1 MYALLFE
8 QCRTHSLVR
17 LNALV
22 LFVVVYIDWM
32 LMPFVAKLEGLYLP
46 VYMISFF
53 MLLSASDGIIQP
65 LFKEVR
71 LKTVFYFSAFLD
83 LGQIGV
89 YALFWIDPE
98 LFTYIILVFFTL
110 QAVTFE
116 VARIHTIDWFQDDL
130 EIKPFLML
138 RSFVISSATI
148 MGTLFTLFFDYF
160 SGNMEWL
167 LFIAA
172 GLGVV
177 GIVLQIRLGFR
188 FGRKESLLFNKT
200 RDIRD
205 GAA

>member
-8 QCRTHSLVR
+8 QCRINSLVR
-17 LNALV
+17 LNTLV

-71 LKTVFYFSAFLD
+71 LKTLFIFSALLD
-83 LGQIGV
+83 LGQIAV
-89 YALFWIDPE
+89 YALFWIEPE
-98 LFTYIILVFFTL
+98 IFTYTILLLFTL
-110 QAVTFE
+110 QAVAFE

-130 EIKPFLML
+130 EIKPFLIL

-148 MGTLFTLFFDYF
+148 AGTLFTLLFDYF
-160 SGNMEWL
+160 GGNPEWL
-167 LFIAA
+167 LFIAG
-172 GLGVV
+172 GLGFV
-177 GIVLQIRLGFR
+177 GISLQLQLGFR
-188 FGRKESLLFNKT
+188 FGRKEQMLSRANNT
-200 RDIRD
+200 
-205 GAA
+205 AV